1 MADQPKALIS
11 QVALDPAIQVD
22 IAPGASISDV
32 VIAANI
38 PDAVLPS
45 IVTVLN
51 GIEIEEHERDNV
63 YLEDEDRLAIFV
75 LPAGG
80 GGKDVLRMVALIA
93 VAVAAPH
100 LAAMAGLGTIGTAAL
115 TAGITLV
122 GTMAVNALI
131 PPAQPRLTGGGGEGS
146 DPTFWFS
153 GSSNQMKPYQRV
165 PVVYGDVRMYAA
177 AIASPIIFNAGAQ
190 SEFTGLY
197 DFGLGSVVVSDVKI
211 GDTSIDVL
219 DGKHL
224 KLEQEPKLVDVRNPT
239 LGYKPVPLTL
249 MRIPT
254 ASTPLTYGL
263 NDQNDDGIATTRP
276 NTSAARVEIAFPSGL
291 VEFKDNGDEQ
301 GRSVQYRIEIKRNL
315 EPASE
320 WRSPRN
326 VTAYVGDHLTVE
338 GVNTG
343 DPSTPANYP
352 TGRIILDPGGTATRD
367 ASGNIVLGTGDRVTL
382 RLEFDR
388 AVFSLQPDDVKMN
401 PFPITPYLLFD
412 KTPVNPNGYLVNNT
426 PGSPSEGVMIVD
438 GAANST
444 FELEYTA
451 VSGQQKQGIQF
462 SLDTV
467 TLLDARPA
475 DGGKPFDSYLIT
487 ASETLTVNAVAT
499 PVPPPSSGSTP
510 QPGDTEYYDEGV
522 TYLYFIGTYIIANT
536 TLLIEPG
543 SEKLMVKGV
552 QRPVSLSEAYQARGS
567 IVRREDILGFGG
579 TGGRAEYYCAV
590 KKDFI

>member
-32 VIAANI
+32 VIAADI

-75 LPAGG
+75 MPAGG
-80 GGKDVLRMVALIA
+80 GGKDVLRMVAVIA

-100 LAAMAGLGTIGTAAL
+100 LAAMAGFGATGTAVL

-131 PPAQPRLTGGGGEGS
+131 PPAQPQLTGGGQGN
-146 DPTFWFS
+146 DPTFWFT

-224 KLEQEPKLVDVRNPT
+224 KLEQEPKLVDISNPS

-263 NDQNDDGIATTRP
+263 NDQNDDGVATTRP
-276 NTSAARVEIAFPSGL
+276 NTSAARVEVLFPSGL

-301 GRSVQYRIEIKRNL
+301 GRSVQYKIEIKKNS
-315 EPASE
+315 EPASA

-343 DPSTPANYP
+343 DPSTPSNYP

-388 AVFSLQPDDVKMN
+388 AVFGLQPDDVSMN
-401 PFPITPYLLFD
+401 PYPIVPYLLFD
-412 KTPVNPNGYLVNNT
+412 KTPVNPNGYLVNST
-426 PGSPSEGVMIVD
+426 PGNPSEGIMIVD

-451 VSGQQKQGIQF
+451 VGGQQKPGIQF
-462 SLDTV
+462 SLDTF

-487 ASETLTVNAVAT
+487 ASETLTVNTVST
-499 PVPPPSSGSTP
+499 PVPTPPSGSTP
-510 QPGDTEYYDEGV
+510 QPGDTEYYEDGV
-522 TYLYFIGTYIIANT
+522 TYLYFIGQYIFGGSTIS
-536 TLLIEPG
+536 IESG
-543 SEKLMVKGV
+543 SEKLLVRGV
-552 QRPVSLSEAYQARGS
+552 QRPVTNLEAYQARGS
-567 IVRREDILGFGG
+567 IVRRESILDFGG
-579 TGGRAEYYCAV
+579 SNRYEFYCAV